1 MISRAK
7 GKGRIE
13 YISSRINGFASRCP
27 IWELCH
33 DPVLDLLE
41 EVGFI
46 LHQPTCY
53 VRNVEKNDVLLVTL
67 QIVMRKSSS

>member
-1 MISRAK
+1 MISRAQ

-27 IWELCH
+27 IWELCRH
-33 DPVLDLLE
+33 PVLDLLE

-46 LHQPTCY
+46 FHQTTCY
-53 VRNVEKNDVLLVTL
+53 VRNLEKNDVLLFTL
-67 QIVMRKSSS
+67 QIVMGKSSL